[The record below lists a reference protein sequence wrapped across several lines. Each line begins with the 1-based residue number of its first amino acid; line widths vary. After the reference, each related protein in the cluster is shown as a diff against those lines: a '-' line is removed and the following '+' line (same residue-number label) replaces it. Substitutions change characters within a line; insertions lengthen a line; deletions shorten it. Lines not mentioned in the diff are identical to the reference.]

1 MKNKIL
7 SIKRQRDSELIT
19 TGHRVGEK
27 MTNNPNF
34 PDPPAALGTTIK
46 LLPEFQ
52 YWLSHSKGRDIEVV
66 EQKKAKKLV
75 LTSLL
80 TEVANYVTITC
91 KGDRAM
97 LLSSGFPIS
106 GEHIN
111 KDAPVIEELQVE
123 LGPPGVATTRV
134 KRLRGARAYVHQYT
148 DEPPTSKTIWAHIA
162 SKEAYYTFRGLQS
175 VKKFWFRVAA
185 VARDG
190 QLVYSPVVER
200 VIQ

>member
-19 TGHRVGEK
+19 TGHRIGEK
-27 MTNNPNF
+27 MTDNPNF
-34 PDPPAALGTTIK
+34 PDPPPALETTKI

-52 YWLSHSKGRDIEVV
+52 YLVSLSKGRDIEVV
-66 EQKKAKKLV
+66 AQKKSKKLV

-80 TEVANYVTITC
+80 TELADYVTLTC
-91 KGDRAM
+91 NGNRGM
-97 LLSSGFPIS
+97 LLSSGFPIT
-106 GEHIN
+106 GEYVN
-111 KDAPVIEELQVE
+111 KDVQVIEELQVE

-162 SKEAYYTFRGLQS
+162 SKEAHYTFRGLQS

-185 VARDG
+185 IARDG